1 MPETPPSNHPRNPG
15 RLMQKRSH
23 LRKHPVNSRHS
34 STNGPTETKSSAKT
48 NQGSP
53 ELFLLERIVKEPPF
67 NPKSQVGLY
76 DASLLNLNRPDV
88 WTWETDQVLGWGT
101 RAMAMLWSEG
111 LSLEESKGISITR
124 KASTEV
130 SLARAGLFYYRFAS
144 CRKQKRCMPKGQG
157 QAGNDLYWKKFKPLK
172 SLTSGNSVDLLGL
185 VLLLY
190 FYPRTGEER
199 EEDALRERVRYLDLV
214 RERRNLNCN
223 TAPSENN
230 TAITDS
236 NQQSPSTPG
245 SSHDIY
251 IYEDHPG
258 LNLDSERVVELQAEI
273 GEKFR
278 EAVKSAGDERLF
290 SKPEDYI
297 AAIEQ
302 LHGESESIEFLQ
314 SLSDDLVKNGANG
327 ETYKEG
333 IQMWIDLMMS
343 SPLDQFSILP
353 LIPMKIGDL
362 YFSFTNPSLFM
373 LLTLSLV
380 LLFLYFVT
388 KKGGGNSV
396 PNAWQSLVELI
407 YDFVPNLVN
416 EQIGGLSGNVKQKFF
431 PCISVT
437 FTFSLFRNLQ
447 VLVGP
452 VGGVPALGLGSS
464 LVSHASKD
472 PPPQQR
478 HPPTM
483 IRKCRWLTRFP
494 IANFPAPE
502 SKLRQPA
509 DEKGYYKWCDE
520 ICISTWLIIEKDIQ
534 KAKGRTSHFMEK

>member
-1 MPETPPSNHPRNPG
+1 MG
-15 RLMQKRSH
+15 
-23 LRKHPVNSRHS
+23 RKHITGPLKGTDAAGLWDVTKLAARSTETNSNSKIQEGNYPLTSFLAYLTSIDKKYSLVSKPPRGNLLFNSNWCNSR
-34 STNGPTETKSSAKT
+34 
-48 NQGSP
+48 
-53 ELFLLERIVKEPPF
+53 
-67 NPKSQVGLY
+67 GLCKAWLY
-76 DASLLNLNRPDV
+76 LDSL
-88 WTWETDQVLGWGT
+88 
-101 RAMAMLWSEG
+101 RAA
-111 LSLEESKGISITR
+111 
-124 KASTEV
+124 
-130 SLARAGLFYYRFAS
+130 
-144 CRKQKRCMPKGQG
+144 RKQKRCMPKGQG

-172 SLTSGNSVDLLGL
+172 SLTSGNSVITWEGQRGGAKKGNSTLLCFWAPRAGRGRVIQL
-185 VLLLY
+185 AARADREREDGKYALPVAAVS
-190 FYPRTGEER
+190 FSFFFRTGEER

-343 SPLDQFSILP
+343 SPLDQFSIL
-353 LIPMKIGDL
+353 
-362 YFSFTNPSLFM
+362 
-373 LLTLSLV
+373 
-380 LLFLYFVT
+380 
-388 KKGGGNSV
+388 
-396 PNAWQSLVELI
+396 
-407 YDFVPNLVN
+407 
-416 EQIGGLSGNVKQKFF
+416 
-431 PCISVT
+431 
-437 FTFSLFRNLQ
+437 
-447 VLVGP
+447 
-452 VGGVPALGLGSS
+452 
-464 LVSHASKD
+464 H
-472 PPPQQR
+472 
-478 HPPTM
+478 
-483 IRKCRWLTRFP
+483 
-494 IANFPAPE
+494 
-502 SKLRQPA
+502 
-509 DEKGYYKWCDE
+509 
-520 ICISTWLIIEKDIQ
+520 
-534 KAKGRTSHFMEK
+534 